1 MCRNSLRYTLAYTV
15 YDLLYLL
22 FWSETLSG
30 HPGLPEFQLQ
40 YHLQVEQKHDHMIP
54 CNLGWKHVPR
64 LLDSG
69 KKQESDMKV
78 CACFLRNLGKLWTII
93 LYSYN
98 LMSNCTPCYTI
109 WTNPPPKSM
118 VYLSVLKP
126 AVLCADSWMH
136 VAESQC
142 SSEAPHAL
150 LSEATEEEPAVYRC
164 FFVIRIKYMYC
175 EEPKTHINNVFLF
188 FFFLLK

>member
-30 HPGLPEFQLQ
+30 HPGLPKFQLQ

-54 CNLGWKHVPR
+54 CDLGWKHVPR
-64 LLDSG
+64 LLESG

-98 LMSNCTPCYTI
+98 LMSNCTLCYIPSELTHPLRA
-109 WTNPPPKSM
+109 WYTCLCWNLLCS
-118 VYLSVLKP
+118 VQTLGCTLQSLSVLQKHLTLSFP
-126 AVLCADSWMH
+126 KLQRK
-136 VAESQC
+136 SQQ
-142 SSEAPHAL
+142 SIAASL
-150 LSEATEEEPAVYRC
+150 WSG
-164 FFVIRIKYMYC
+164 
-175 EEPKTHINNVFLF
+175 
-188 FFFLLK
+188 